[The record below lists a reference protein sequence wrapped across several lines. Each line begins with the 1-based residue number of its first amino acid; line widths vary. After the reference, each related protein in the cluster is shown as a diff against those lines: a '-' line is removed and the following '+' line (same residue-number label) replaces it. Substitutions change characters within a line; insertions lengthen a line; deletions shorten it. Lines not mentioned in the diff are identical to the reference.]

1 MLNGLNK
8 YQKTVL
14 IIAWLGWVFDVM
26 EASLFGLT
34 KTQMMNEML
43 GANYAMMG
51 TIWEGRIHAG
61 MLLGWAAGGL
71 IFGIVADKWGRTK
84 TLILTIFLYCLFT
97 GATALCQ
104 TPEQVLAA
112 RFLTGLGIGGE
123 WAAGAALIAET
134 VPNSFRPR
142 AAALLQ
148 TAAAIGSICGV
159 FLNMSIGSLNW
170 RWVYLAGII
179 PAVICLVARYR
190 LEHDTPGAKVSGEA
204 SPDSNYP
211 RGADGEPTTTSE
223 AVKNPLWSLLSTR
236 PYNKRLLLVVIIGVV
251 GITGGGILPFWLPN
265 LIKPAVHPDSFKMWM
280 NTSMIILHLGTLAG
294 VLVFPPLTEKYGRRP
309 MFMLFGAMS
318 GIMLFLTATQS
329 SSLVST
335 LILAPITSFFAL
347 GLTAGFG
354 LYFTE
359 VFSRAFRAT
368 GSGLAYNTGRLLA
381 IPVPIWIG
389 AQAKT
394 SGVAAAIG
402 PVALLYVL
410 MIVALIFAPETRG
423 KELEA

>member
-34 KTQMMNEML
+34 KIQMMNEML
-43 GANYAMMG
+43 GADYATMG
-51 TIWEGRIHAG
+51 PFWEGRIHAG
-61 MLLGWAAGGL
+61 MLLGWAVGGL

-190 LEHDTPGAKVSGEA
+190 LEHDSPSTPKVAEEESG
-204 SPDSNYP
+204 SKS
-211 RGADGEPTTTSE
+211 R
-223 AVKNPLWSLLSTR
+223 NPLWSLLTTR

-280 NTSMIILHLGTLAG
+280 NVSMIILHLGTLAG

-309 MFMLFGAMS
+309 MFMLFGAMA

-329 SSLVST
+329 HSLVST

-359 VFSRAFRAT
+359 VFSKAFRAT
-368 GSGLAYNTGRLLA
+368 GSGLAYNTGRLLS
-381 IPVPIWIG
+381 IWVPIWIG
-389 AQAKT
+389 DQAKI

-410 MIVALIFAPETRG
+410 MIVALVFAPETRG